1 MFPKDNEYD
10 LVIVGAGLS
19 GLCAAVAAQEKNL
32 HTLVI
37 EKGRSLGGDGNY
49 VEGAMGVD
57 SYLQKQ
63 ENINID
69 PVELLQDELQ
79 YSHYEASAPHLKKY
93 IDDSGNTIDWLHQ
106 LGVKFAKVGK
116 QGKSWPTIHTFEGGG
131 HAAIKVLLSH
141 LQENNLVEIVTSL
154 SAQKLLKNNGHISGL
169 IVMDEATGE
178 EREIKANNII
188 LATGGYVD
196 NPALVKRHINFTSRL
211 MSVSD
216 GKSTGDGM

>member
-116 QGKSWPTIHTFEGGG
+116 QGKS
-131 HAAIKVLLSH
+131 
-141 LQENNLVEIVTSL
+141 
-154 SAQKLLKNNGHISGL
+154 
-169 IVMDEATGE
+169 
-178 EREIKANNII
+178 
-188 LATGGYVD
+188 
-196 NPALVKRHINFTSRL
+196 
-211 MSVSD
+211 
-216 GKSTGDGM
+216 